1 MRSLPLGHLLTRFP
15 LHGCGVGDSLLS
27 QHSVQVGDLDLGF
40 GGLQQAL
47 PDEILLLLLSGLPP
61 LSPQLLQLL
70 LGQLQGLGR
79 RGEGLGSIATGCST

>member
-1 MRSLPLGHLLTRFP
+1 MSLV
-15 LHGCGVGDSLLS
+15 C
-27 QHSVQVGDLDLGF
+27 
-40 GGLQQAL
+40 L

-79 RGEGLGSIATGCST
+79 RGEGLGGRLDRNRMLHIERDLGSQDTQLRVWVCAS